1 MYLSFLMPY
10 VDRGSGPLFRWV
22 MLAQMAAFEP
32 HEIAFIADAIYF
44 AEEGIPF
51 GENLSVSGYSFT
63 CPSLSR
69 FRSYVKHSLP
79 EGERSQVENE
89 SHIEIFHRLLTTE
102 DMALAS
108 AIREGS
114 QALLKGEKGKGFL
127 TWCNCPSLRLAARDL
142 GLPVIYNEFG
152 PLRAPL
158 FSNTIY
164 FDFMGVNGN
173 TTPANWRDEAEVRSL
188 MQGAELIDPDA
199 LRGLLF
205 HGEFSPRQ
213 GAGRQIGVALQV
225 EDDSNIIAY
234 SNGVDSLRLLHK
246 ARTADHDAPLLVRN
260 HPGAHFEYKG
270 FLGARD
276 TSPDSVAFLEKVREV
291 HSINSSVLCEA
302 FLLGLPHRSYGDSAI
317 SAFSPGGRLHSLA
330 SKDRTLVLNAFFLGY
345 LVPSEMLFNK
355 DYYDWRLS
363 KDRTLAECHER
374 HLAILRKQ
382 KHELERMQTA
392 REDAAISTSRENGSQ
407 CDAEWL
413 SNRRLDL
420 QMQAMSNELAWR
432 RKSVALLEE
441 QISELSTRIKTL
453 ENELSIR
460 VDATSWLEQEL
471 QRSIQCLDQR
481 DLAIAELKAHI
492 DARNEAVVWLESQVA
507 QLRTHIEERKG
518 AVTWLE
524 SQLETHRSELD
535 ATHESLFELRA
546 YLANRLEAIE
556 WLESQRL
563 SLAEACSSSENQ
575 QMELR
580 SEIERMAEIVKDS
593 ESRYVELAAEKDNLQ
608 SILFRLSKN
617 ISDFRLQR
625 IVRISEALRLAK
637 WIDIHENE

>member
-10 VDRGSGPLFRWV
+10 IDRGSGPLYRWV

-32 HEIAFIADAIYF
+32 HEIAFIADERYF
-44 AEEGIPF
+44 VEEGIPF
-51 GENLSVSGYSFT
+51 GESLSVSGYSFT
-63 CPSLSR
+63 CPSLSK
-69 FRSYVKHSLP
+69 FRLYEKHSLP
-79 EGERSQVENE
+79 ESARSQTGNE
-89 SHIEIFHRLLTTE
+89 SHIETFHRLLTTE
-102 DMALAS
+102 DIALSS

-114 QALLKGEKGKGFL
+114 QALLKGEKGKAFL

-142 GLPVIYNEFG
+142 GLPVIHNEFG

-173 TTPANWRDEAEVRSL
+173 TTPANWRDEAEVRNL

-199 LRGLLF
+199 VRRLLF

-213 GAGRQIGVALQV
+213 GAVRRIGVALQV

-246 ARTADHDAPLLVRN
+246 ARTANHGAHLLVRN

-270 FLGARD
+270 FLGVKD
-276 TSPDSVAFLEKVREV
+276 TSPDSVAFLEKVCEV

-302 FLLGLPHRSYGDSAI
+302 FLLGLPYRSYGDSAI
-317 SAFSPGGRLHSLA
+317 SAFSPGGRLDSLA
-330 SKDRTLVLNAFFLGY
+330 SKDRTLALNAFFLGY

-355 DYYDWRLS
+355 DYYEWRLS
-363 KDRTLAECHER
+363 KHRTLAECHER
-374 HLAILRKQ
+374 HLAIFRGQ
-382 KHELERMQTA
+382 KHRLERMQGA
-392 REDAAISTSRENGSQ
+392 REEAAISTCGENGSQ

-413 SNRRLDL
+413 SNRRQDL

-441 QISELSTRIKTL
+441 QISELSKRVNTL
-453 ENELSIR
+453 ENELSVR
-460 VDATSWLEQEL
+460 ADAISWLEQAL
-471 QRSIQCLDQR
+471 QRSNQFLDQKEVT
-481 DLAIAELKAHI
+481 IAE
-492 DARNEAVVWLESQVA
+492 
-507 QLRTHIEERKG
+507 LRTHINERND

-524 SQLETHRSELD
+524 SQLDAHRSELD
-535 ATHESLFELRA
+535 TTRASLSELRF

-556 WLESQRL
+556 WLDSQRQ
-563 SLAEACSSSENQ
+563 SLAEACALSDKQ
-575 QMELR
+575 QVQLR
-580 SEIERMAEIVKDS
+580 SEIERMTEITKDAESKCAEI
-593 ESRYVELAAEKDNLQ
+593 AAEKESLERM
-608 SILFRLSKN
+608 LYRLSNN
-617 ISDFRLQR
+617 ISDFRMQR

-637 WIDIHENE
+637 WMETHENE

>member
-10 VDRGSGPLFRWV
+10 IDRGSGPLFRWV

-32 HEIAFIADAIYF
+32 HEIAFIADERYF

-51 GENLSVSGYSFT
+51 GENLSVSGYSFS
-63 CPSLSR
+63 CPSLSK
-69 FRSYVKHSLP
+69 FRLYEKHSLP
-79 EGERSQVENE
+79 EDARSQAENE
-89 SHIEIFHRLLTTE
+89 SHIETFHRLLTTE
-102 DMALAS
+102 DVALSS

-114 QALLKGEKGKGFL
+114 RALLKGEKGKAFL

-142 GLPVIYNEFG
+142 DLPVIHNEFG

-173 TTPANWRDEAEVRSL
+173 TTPTHWRDEAEVRNL

-199 LRGLLF
+199 VRRLLF

-213 GAGRQIGVALQV
+213 GTTRRIGVALQV

-246 ARTADHDAPLLVRN
+246 ARSANHDAPLLVRN

-270 FLGARD
+270 FLGAKD
-276 TSPDSVAFLEKVREV
+276 TSPDSVAFLEKVCEV

-302 FLLGLPHRSYGDSAI
+302 FLLGLPYRGYGDSAI
-317 SAFSPGGRLHSLA
+317 SAFSPGGRLDSLA
-330 SKDRTLVLNAFFLGY
+330 SKDRTLAMNAFFLGY

-355 DYYDWRLS
+355 DYYEWRLS
-363 KDRTLAECHER
+363 KHRTLAECHGR
-374 HLAILRKQ
+374 HLAILRGQ
-382 KHELERMQTA
+382 KHELERMQGA
-392 REDAAISTSRENGSQ
+392 REESAISTSGENGSQ
-407 CDAEWL
+407 CDADWL

-441 QISELSTRIKTL
+441 QISELSKRVRTL
-453 ENELSIR
+453 ENEISVR
-460 VDATSWLEQEL
+460 ADAISWLENTL
-471 QRSIQCLDQR
+471 QRSKQFLDQKEVT
-481 DLAIAELKAHI
+481 IAE
-492 DARNEAVVWLESQVA
+492 
-507 QLRTHIEERKG
+507 LRTHIDERND
-518 AVTWLE
+518 AVAWLE
-524 SQLETHRSELD
+524 SQLDAHRSELD
-535 ATHESLFELRA
+535 NTRASLSELRA
-546 YLANRLEAIE
+546 YLADRLEAIE
-556 WLESQRL
+556 WLDSQRQ
-563 SLAEACSSSENQ
+563 SLAEACALSDKQ
-575 QMELR
+575 QMQLR
-580 SEIERMAEIVKDS
+580 SEIERMTEIARDTESKCAEIS
-593 ESRYVELAAEKDNLQ
+593 AEKDNLRRML
-608 SILFRLSKN
+608 SRLSN
-617 ISDFRLQR
+617 DISDFRMQR

-637 WIDIHENE
+637 WMDTHENE